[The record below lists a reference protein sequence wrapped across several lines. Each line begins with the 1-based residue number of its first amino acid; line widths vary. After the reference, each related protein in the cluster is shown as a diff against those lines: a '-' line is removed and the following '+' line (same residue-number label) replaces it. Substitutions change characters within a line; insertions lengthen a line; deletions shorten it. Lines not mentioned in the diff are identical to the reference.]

1 MLFRSF
7 LLDPEVTIP
16 QDATTVSIE
25 TDGTISI
32 VQPGETE
39 ATEIGKIEL
48 AKFVNPAGLMSIGRN
63 LYLQTAASGEAAVG
77 DPGEEGFGTI
87 SQGFLEMANVN
98 VVDEM
103 VNMIAAQRAYEINSK
118 AIQTSDD
125 MLQTMNNLKR

>member
-1 MLFRSF
+1 
-7 LLDPEVTIP
+7 
-16 QDATTVSIE
+16 
-25 TDGTISI
+25 
-32 VQPGETE
+32 
-39 ATEIGKIEL
+39 
-48 AKFVNPAGLMSIGRN
+48 MSIGRN
-63 LYLQTAASGEAAVG
+63 LYLQTEASGDAVVG
-77 DPGEEGFGTI
+77 EPGEEGFGTI